1 MVPAHLPAHVVAWL
15 ERSGVR
21 IVVIVA
27 LAWIVT
33 RSAGLAAQRFERS
46 VSHSGAGAEE
56 RTRRVHTLASIARK
70 TAGVL
75 VTATAGL
82 MILRETGI
90 DITPV
95 LTGAGVA
102 GLAVGFGAQTLVRD
116 VISGFFLLVED
127 QVRVGDAVIVNGQG
141 GLVEELN
148 LRTIILRDLEGTVH
162 VFPNGEVKTLA
173 NRSKDFSFYVL
184 DVPIR
189 ADEDADRV
197 IAILRAVAAQL
208 TGEPPFD
215 AYVLEPL
222 EVFGV
227 DSFGSG
233 SLIIRA
239 RLKTLAQQQ
248 WNVGREMRKRVARA
262 LTEAGVE
269 MPASRLD
276 VHIDGLEG
284 ALRGLKD
291 RPAGRA

>member
-15 ERSGVR
+15 ERSGLRVVA
-21 IVVIVA
+21 IVV
-27 LAWIVT
+27 LAWIVA
-33 RSAGLAAQRFERS
+33 RSASLAARRLERS
-46 VSHSGAGAEE
+46 VSHSGPGAEE
-56 RTRRVHTLASIARK
+56 RTRRVQTLARITRK
-70 TAGVL
+70 TVGIL
-75 VTATAGL
+75 VTATAAL

-116 VISGFFLLVED
+116 VISGFFLLLED
-127 QVRVGDAVIVNGQG
+127 QVRVGDVVTVNGQA

-148 LRTIILRDLEGTVH
+148 LRTIVLRDIEGTVH

-189 ADEDADRV
+189 SDEDADRV
-197 IAILRAVAAQL
+197 IEILRAVSASL
-208 TGEPPFD
+208 VGEPPFD
-215 AYVLEPL
+215 AHVLEPL

-233 SLIIRA
+233 NLIVRA
-239 RLKTLAQQQ
+239 RLKTAAQQQ
-248 WNVGREMRKRVARA
+248 WAVGRELRKRVARA
-262 LTEAGVE
+262 LAEAGIE
-269 MPASRLD
+269 MPGSRLD
-276 VHIDGLEG
+276 VHVDGLDG
-284 ALRGLKD
+284 AIRAMHARTGD
-291 RPAGRA
+291 PA